1 MRNQPADM
9 DGVQRALARS
19 VSVARAS
26 EQRQNEWEA
35 RQVRDGGYVRN
46 TFSLAGEGMF
56 WGVHNPHETWNGFA
70 CPFFPL
76 SEVER
81 IATLV
86 DMMNSTDESC
96 AVIVRGDVVMIR
108 EESYGARYK
117 TDGEKYGTDLVTEE
131 PVATIEVDGET
142 FYGVGAF
149 AWCWEVR

>member
-1 MRNQPADM
+1 MRNQPANM
-9 DGVQRALARS
+9 EGVQRALARS

-35 RQVRDGGYVRN
+35 KQVRDGGYVRC

-56 WGVHNPHETWNGFA
+56 YGYHRPNETWNGFA

-86 DMMNSTDESC
+86 DMMNSTDERC
-96 AVIVRGDVVMIR
+96 DVIVRGDVVVIR
-108 EESYGARYK
+108 EEPF
-117 TDGEKYGTDLVTEE
+117 DGEVVEQQ
-131 PVATIEVDGET
+131 VATISVDGET
-142 FYGVGAF
+142 LYGVGAW